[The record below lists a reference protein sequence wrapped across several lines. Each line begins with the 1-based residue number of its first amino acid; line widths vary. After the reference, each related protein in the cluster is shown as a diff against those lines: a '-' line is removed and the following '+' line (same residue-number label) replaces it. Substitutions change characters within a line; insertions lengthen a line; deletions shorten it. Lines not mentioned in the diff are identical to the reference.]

1 MKKSTQQLVLLAAVT
16 AGIVLLLTGSSTRPT
31 ESYTEHLPPG
41 AKHAQHEILGEHHVN
56 LWDPRKCVV
65 IGLAVGYGMEE
76 MELFIGSLRAT
87 GYPGKI
93 IIGVASDVPVEVKDY
108 LEEQRVET
116 KVVKFGP
123 CTFQNYT
130 KKDGTLAEKY
140 NKKQKCDIDHPD
152 YKIQWGRFN
161 LAAKWLQECAD
172 CTDGVM
178 FTDVRD
184 AFFQRDPFAA
194 VQHPHD
200 LMVFEEH
207 QDVSTEHWLVDFPV
221 TACKGRG
228 VGKQPM
234 LCSGSTMG
242 SRGGM
247 LTYFAAMDAEF
258 RAWISDPKC
267 RFDLVGD
274 DQSIHNYLFY
284 TGKLPEAVAIKHRTG
299 PIHVVGIQ
307 ADQVYHEH
315 VSKFKAQGKDQGF
328 ANRNRYYGKDGDTRQ
343 WLDPKY
349 RLTDDEGYILQLDGT
364 RSPQV
369 HQFDRFGPPFKTSWL
384 FNKINKHWADAVRDA
399 E

>member
-267 RFDLVGD
+267 RFDLVCVPQREASLEGNSTCCSCQNSLSSLNGSD
-274 DQSIHNYLFY
+274 VVHSVEHNWGWSMTFQVSFSNGLGWVTLGSNLNVTVSLPLLQRGVEVPAGHLIIRIDRSAVLSWRAATATGFSSI
-284 TGKLPEAVAIKHRTG
+284 TAHR
-299 PIHVVGIQ
+299 
-307 ADQVYHEH
+307 E
-315 VSKFKAQGKDQGF
+315 S
-328 ANRNRYYGKDGDTRQ
+328 RN
-343 WLDPKY
+343 
-349 RLTDDEGYILQLDGT
+349 
-364 RSPQV
+364 
-369 HQFDRFGPPFKTSWL
+369 
-384 FNKINKHWADAVRDA
+384 N
-399 E
+399 